1 MSQNTGGWW
10 GIRFDST
17 ALTNDSSK
25 FSFCD
30 FEYGKANGS
39 GKNGS
44 GGALFLNHYGKVSVK
59 NCTFINNRCSNDGGA
74 IYIKACNA
82 YIRGTFFSN
91 NRASRG
97 AGIHCQKANPTV
109 ISNIFYNNFASSMGA
124 GICCADT
131 SSATIINNLF
141 YRNLGYLGGGIGFYN
156 SGSAITNNTIV
167 DNKSNYGGGINCI
180 SSNPDFV
187 NNILYLN
194 KAAAGAQVSLLN
206 PASDPNFNYCNIQGG
221 LSGFGGAG
229 SGTNYSGTYTNN
241 LNAYP
246 KFMDTLAFNYEL
258 RTGSPCMD
266 AGTPDTTGLH
276 LPSYDLLF
284 HSRINMN
291 RIDIGAYEREQVIT
305 VCGGISSNTVW
316 NADTVKVTCHTLV
329 PNGVTLTINPGVKV
343 EFQGDYFLQVNGCV
357 KAVGTAVDSIKFYSK
372 NITNGWMGIRFINTA
387 STNDSSLFRYCD
399 FQNGNANGPGFGD
412 DMGGALHVEHFSK
425 LKISRSRFHN
435 NRASTYGGA
444 IYFSES
450 NAELSNCTIDHNTCV
465 MGGSMYL
472 DSANIKCFNNYFCNN
487 WGDGAAIWISRGT
500 TKIYN
505 SIFANNLTPNAG
517 GALVCY
523 MGADVRIVNCDLVNN
538 RGGSHAGAIYGIQ
551 SKITIENSILYGNTS
566 ANGNQVY
573 FADTLSAPDVYYSDV
588 EGDSAGF
595 AHPGS
600 ISFNGIYSHN
610 LQIYPSFNNPTAGAG
625 NTYEAL
631 NSDWNLSDCALYNKG
646 NPDTLGLHLPII
658 DFGGSP
664 RITDD
669 TVDMGAYEMI
679 IPTLIQQP
687 LSINVCE
694 GADTGFIV
702 VMSSTLP
709 VSYMWQI
716 STDGGASWNNAP
728 GNVYDAQYD
737 ISSVT
742 ASMDG
747 YLFRCMI
754 DAACI
759 NLFFTNTATLNVGT
773 SPTLVS
779 NPTDAVICQNSAGSF
794 TVNASGSGLGY
805 IWQQQA
811 PGGGTWSNCNGPF
824 STTPTFTLN
833 NVQMNLNGWRYRC
846 VVSGTC
852 TPKDTTIAALL
863 TVKPAPVFNTQPTNQ
878 SVCVNAN
885 ATFSFSASGANLNYL
900 WELSTNGTSWATAPG
915 TATNASYNIT
925 GATMGMNGYQ
935 YHCIISGDCQ
945 PSDTSNSVTLT
956 VNSSPLI
963 TVQPNDRAVCVG
975 TDTSFTVIASGGNLL
990 YQWQKK
996 PSGGSWTN
1004 ATGPTAI
1011 TATYVLSNVSQALD
1025 GSMYRCM
1032 ISGPCPPDT
1041 ITDSATLTV
1050 YAAPVPDLGPNTN
1063 MFWSD
1068 TIVLSSSG
1076 SFTQY
1081 YWSTGAATPTLQ
1093 IIGSIAGNGQHMYIL
1108 TVTDNH
1114 GCQAND
1120 SIVVTVIDDSGIE
1133 SATSDDQI
1141 NVFPNPSDGFINIT
1155 SNNFGSENV
1164 EIEISD
1170 CLGKI
1175 LYRSAINANTLID
1188 GLRLDM
1194 SGFPQG
1200 IYFLKIKTVQG
1211 RFVRKIML
1219 GAKK

>member
-1 MSQNTGGWW
+1 
-10 GIRFDST
+10 
-17 ALTNDSSK
+17 
-25 FSFCD
+25 
-30 FEYGKANGS
+30 
-39 GKNGS
+39 
-44 GGALFLNHYGKVSVK
+44 
-59 NCTFINNRCSNDGGA
+59 
-74 IYIKACNA
+74 
-82 YIRGTFFSN
+82 
-91 NRASRG
+91 
-97 AGIHCQKANPTV
+97 
-109 ISNIFYNNFASSMGA
+109 
-124 GICCADT
+124 
-131 SSATIINNLF
+131 
-141 YRNLGYLGGGIGFYN
+141 
-156 SGSAITNNTIV
+156 
-167 DNKSNYGGGINCI
+167 
-180 SSNPDFV
+180 
-187 NNILYLN
+187 
-194 KAAAGAQVSLLN
+194 
-206 PASDPNFNYCNIQGG
+206 
-221 LSGFGGAG
+221 
-229 SGTNYSGTYTNN
+229 
-241 LNAYP
+241 
-246 KFMDTLAFNYEL
+246 
-258 RTGSPCMD
+258 
-266 AGTPDTTGLH
+266 
-276 LPSYDLLF
+276 
-284 HSRINMN
+284 
-291 RIDIGAYEREQVIT
+291 
-305 VCGGISSNTVW
+305 
-316 NADTVKVTCHTLV
+316 
-329 PNGVTLTINPGVKV
+329 
-343 EFQGDYFLQVNGCV
+343 
-357 KAVGTAVDSIKFYSK
+357 
-372 NITNGWMGIRFINTA
+372 
-387 STNDSSLFRYCD
+387 
-399 FQNGNANGPGFGD
+399 
-412 DMGGALHVEHFSK
+412 
-425 LKISRSRFHN
+425 
-435 NRASTYGGA
+435 
-444 IYFSES
+444 
-450 NAELSNCTIDHNTCV
+450 
-465 MGGSMYL
+465 
-472 DSANIKCFNNYFCNN
+472 
-487 WGDGAAIWISRGT
+487 
-500 TKIYN
+500 
-505 SIFANNLTPNAG
+505 
-517 GALVCY
+517 
-523 MGADVRIVNCDLVNN
+523 
-538 RGGSHAGAIYGIQ
+538 
-551 SKITIENSILYGNTS
+551 
-566 ANGNQVY
+566 
-573 FADTLSAPDVYYSDV
+573 
-588 EGDSAGF
+588 
-595 AHPGS
+595 
-600 ISFNGIYSHN
+600 
-610 LQIYPSFNNPTAGAG
+610 
-625 NTYEAL
+625 
-631 NSDWNLSDCALYNKG
+631 
-646 NPDTLGLHLPII
+646 
-658 DFGGSP
+658 
-664 RITDD
+664 
-669 TVDMGAYEMI
+669 
-679 IPTLIQQP
+679 
-687 LSINVCE
+687 
-694 GADTGFIV
+694 
-702 VMSSTLP
+702 
-709 VSYMWQI
+709 
-716 STDGGASWNNAP
+716 
-728 GNVYDAQYD
+728 
-737 ISSVT
+737 
-742 ASMDG
+742 
-747 YLFRCMI
+747 MI